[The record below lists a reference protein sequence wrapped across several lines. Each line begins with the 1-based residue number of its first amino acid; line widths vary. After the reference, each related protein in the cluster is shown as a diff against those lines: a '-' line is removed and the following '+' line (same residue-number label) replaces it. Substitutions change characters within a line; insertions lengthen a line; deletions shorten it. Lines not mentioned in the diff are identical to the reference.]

1 LLVATTRKVKG
12 ALPKVI
18 GLGLAALLFTGCT
31 PVDTSATGTESS
43 PPISE
48 PSESADQ
55 VFASTAGYI
64 TYETYLAAP
73 ENYADSEVVLF
84 FNAYWCSTCKV
95 ARDSFEA
102 SINDIPED
110 LTIVLVDFD
119 ENTEMRKKHDVIVQ
133 HTFIQIDSSGNE
145 LQRWYGSTTV
155 AEIEAKI
162 S

>member
-1 LLVATTRKVKG
+1 VATTRKVKG

-48 PSESADQ
+48 PSASADQ

-73 ENYADSEVVLF
+73 KNYANSEVVLF
-84 FNAYWCSTCKV
+84 FNAYWCSTCKA
-95 ARDSFEA
+95 ARDGFE
-102 SINDIPED
+102 SGLGEIPED

-133 HTFIQIDSSGNE
+133 HTFIQIDSAGNE
-145 LQRWYGSTTV
+145 LQRWYGSTLV
-155 AEIEAKI
+155 SEISEKV

>member
-1 LLVATTRKVKG
+1 VTTPQKTKS
-12 ALPKVI
+12 ALPQVI
-18 GLGLAALLFTGCT
+18 GIGLAALLFTGCA

-43 PPISE
+43 PPSAE
-48 PSESADQ
+48 PSASADQ

-84 FNAYWCSTCKV
+84 FNAYWCSTCKA
-95 ARDSFEA
+95 ARDGFE
-102 SINDIPED
+102 SGMDTMPED

-133 HTFIQIDSSGNE
+133 HTFVQIDSAGNE

-155 AEIEAKI
+155 AEIEEKI

>member
-1 LLVATTRKVKG
+1 MATTRKVKG

-48 PSESADQ
+48 PSASADQ

-73 ENYADSEVVLF
+73 KNYANSEVVLF
-84 FNAYWCSTCKV
+84 FNAYWCSTCKA
-95 ARDSFEA
+95 ARDGFE
-102 SINDIPED
+102 SGLGEIPED

-133 HTFIQIDSSGNE
+133 HTFIQIDSAGNE
-145 LQRWYGSTTV
+145 LQRWYGSTLV
-155 AEIEAKI
+155 SEISEKV

>member
-1 LLVATTRKVKG
+1 VATTRKVKG
-12 ALPKVI
+12 SLPKVI

-43 PPISE
+43 PPIAE
-48 PSESADQ
+48 PSASADQ

-64 TYETYLAAP
+64 SYETYLAAP
-73 ENYADSEVVLF
+73 KNYANSEVVLF
-84 FNAYWCSTCKV
+84 FNAYWCSTCKA
-95 ARDSFEA
+95 ARDGFE
-102 SINDIPED
+102 SGIGEIPED

-133 HTFIQIDSSGNE
+133 HTFVQIDSAGNE

>member
-1 LLVATTRKVKG
+1 VATTRKVKG
-12 ALPKVI
+12 SLPKVI

-43 PPISE
+43 PPIAE
-48 PSESADQ
+48 PSASADQ

-64 TYETYLAAP
+64 SYETYLAAP
-73 ENYADSEVVLF
+73 KNYANSEVVLF
-84 FNAYWCSTCKV
+84 FNAYWCSTCKA
-95 ARDSFEA
+95 ARDGFE
-102 SINDIPED
+102 SGIGEIPED

-133 HTFIQIDSSGNE
+133 HTFVQIDSAGNE

-155 AEIEAKI
+155 AEIEEKI

>member
-1 LLVATTRKVKG
+1 VATTRKVKG
-12 ALPKVI
+12 SLPKVI

-43 PPISE
+43 PPIAE
-48 PSESADQ
+48 PSASADQ

-64 TYETYLAAP
+64 SYETYLAAP
-73 ENYADSEVVLF
+73 KNYANSEVVLF
-84 FNAYWCSTCKV
+84 FNAYWCSTCKA
-95 ARDSFEA
+95 ARDGFE
-102 SINDIPED
+102 SGIGEIPED

-133 HTFIQIDSSGNE
+133 HTFIQIDSAGNE

>member
-1 LLVATTRKVKG
+1 MATTRKVKG
-12 ALPKVI
+12 SLPKVI

-43 PPISE
+43 PPIAE
-48 PSESADQ
+48 PSASADQ

-64 TYETYLAAP
+64 SYETYLAAP
-73 ENYADSEVVLF
+73 KNYANSEVVLF
-84 FNAYWCSTCKV
+84 FNAYWCSTCKA
-95 ARDSFEA
+95 ARDGFE
-102 SINDIPED
+102 SGIGEIPED

-133 HTFIQIDSSGNE
+133 HTFIQIDSAGNE